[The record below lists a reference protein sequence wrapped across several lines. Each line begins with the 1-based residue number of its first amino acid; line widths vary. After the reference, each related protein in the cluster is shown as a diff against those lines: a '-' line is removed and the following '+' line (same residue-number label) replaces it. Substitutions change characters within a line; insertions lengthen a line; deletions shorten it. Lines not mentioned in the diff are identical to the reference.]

1 MGRIK
6 NNNKGLSL
14 VWIDREETEGT
25 MMLYI
30 RNEKETDY
38 KLVEDITR
46 KAFYNMYIPGCIE
59 HYLVHIMR
67 GHEDFIPELD
77 FVLELGGK
85 VIGNIMYTKAELT
98 DEEGSKKE
106 IVTFGP
112 VSVLP
117 EHQRNGYGKMLIEHS
132 LNRAAELGYEAVVI
146 FGSPSNYVSSGFKC
160 CKKYNVC
167 VEKGKYPAAML
178 VKELKPGTLDGRLWF
193 YSDSPVMSIDEG
205 KAREFDDSL
214 EKMEK
219 RWMPSQEEF
228 YIMSQSFVQ

>member
-1 MGRIK
+1 MIL
-6 NNNKGLSL
+6 N
-14 VWIDREETEGT
+14 
-25 MMLYI
+25 I

-77 FVLELGGK
+77 FVLELDGK
-85 VIGNIMYTKAELT
+85 VIGNIMYTKAGLT
-98 DEEGSKKE
+98 DEKGSKKE

-117 EHQRNGYGKMLIEHS
+117 EYQRKGYGKMLIEHS

-146 FGSPSNYVSSGFKC
+146 FGSPSNYVSSGLKC

-178 VKELKPGTLDGRLWF
+178 VKELKAGALDGRLWF
-193 YSDSPVMSIDEG
+193 YSDSPVVSIDEG
-205 KAREFDDSL
+205 KAQEFDDSL

-228 YIMSQSFVQ
+228 YIMSQSFVE